1 MSFRFYKA
9 GKRLPRP
16 TVPAPT
22 GMVVAYP
29 SATPPSGW
37 LLCDG
42 TSITSTNYPAL
53 HAVLNGAYG
62 GSGSTATLPDLRN
75 KVPIGAGT
83 GAGNNAIGTGAITG
97 SALIA
102 RSVGVIGG
110 AWSHTLTA
118 GETGLR
124 AHSHTVA
131 ETAHTHTIATDSHRH
146 LLYYSFVASS
156 ISSANTSIKQPDGG
170 LPAGTPTSVV
180 PAGTTSGYTITALGA
195 SALLT
200 AGGTITTAVTISAN
214 TAANAAS
221 SHENAQPHVV
231 VHYIIKT

>member
-29 SATPPSGW
+29 SATPPSDW

-42 TSITSTNYPAL
+42 SSITSTNYPAL

-75 KVPIGAGT
+75 KVPVGAGT

-131 ETAHTHTIATDSHRH
+131 ETAHTHTIATDSHTH
-146 LLYYSFVASS
+146 DVGYGGQVLAVIGVTAW
-156 ISSANTSIKQPDGG
+156 NQTDGWYT
-170 LPAGTPTSVV
+170 LTAGTNTG
-180 PAGTTSGYTITALGA
+180 GTANAYSITALAAG
-195 SALLT
+195 ALLT
-200 AGGTITTAVTISAN
+200 ATGNVTTAATISAN

-231 VHYIIKT
+231 IHYIIKT

>member
-75 KVPIGAGT
+75 KVPVGAGT
-83 GAGNNAIGTGAITG
+83 GAGNNATGTGAITG
-97 SALIA
+97 SALTV
-102 RSVGVIGG
+102 RSAGTTGG
-110 AWSHTLTA
+110 AWSHPLTA

-124 AHSHTVA
+124 VHNHTVA

-146 LLYYSFVASS
+146 LLYYSFVASNV
-156 ISSANTSIKQPDGG
+156 SSANTSINQPDGS

-195 SALLT
+195 GALLT
-200 AGGTITTAVTISAN
+200 VAGTVGTAVTISAN
-214 TAANAAS
+214 TAANGTA
-221 SHENAQPHVV
+221 HENAQPHVV

>member
-22 GMVVAYP
+22 GTVVAYP
-29 SATPPSGW
+29 SATPPSDW

-42 TSITSTNYPAL
+42 SSITSTNYPAL

-75 KVPIGAGT
+75 TVPVGAGT

-97 SALIA
+97 SALTA
-102 RSVGVIGG
+102 RSVGVTGG
-110 AWSHTLTA
+110 TWTHTLTA

-124 AHSHTVA
+124 EHSHTVA
-131 ETAHTHTIATDSHRH
+131 ETAHTHTIATDSHTH
-146 LLYYSFVASS
+146 DVGYSA
-156 ISSANTSIKQPDGG
+156 IGLTTTSANTGVNQTDGWYT
-170 LPAGTPTSVV
+170 LTAGTNTGATANSY
-180 PAGTTSGYTITALGA
+180 SITALGA
-195 SALLT
+195 GALLT
-200 AGGTITTAVTISAN
+200 AAGNVTTAVTISAN
-214 TAANAAS
+214 TAANGTA
-221 SHENAQPHVV
+221 HENAQPHVV
-231 VHYIIKT
+231 IHYIIKT